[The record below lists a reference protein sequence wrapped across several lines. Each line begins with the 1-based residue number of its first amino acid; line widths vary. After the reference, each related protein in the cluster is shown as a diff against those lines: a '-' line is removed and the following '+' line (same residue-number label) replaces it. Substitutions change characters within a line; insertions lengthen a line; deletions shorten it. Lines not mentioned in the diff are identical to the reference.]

1 MKQRTGRSSTSA
13 RPVLI
18 DLDAFHNTGQGAR
31 VGSETAD
38 EARGILSPA
47 VADLTPGDE
56 GAVITSV
63 ETYALAVPLSRPLQD
78 ATAALTAW
86 TVPVV
91 EIRTADG
98 RVGTG
103 ISGLHCGAELLTQ
116 VIDRYYAPALLG
128 AGSDDI
134 LGTWKRLYWL
144 PTHWIGRGGV
154 VHMALSMVD
163 IALWD
168 LAAQRAGLPLWRLL
182 GGSADD
188 IETYN
193 TDGGW
198 LNLGLAEVIRD
209 LHALV
214 DRGWRRVKIK
224 VGKPDW
230 REDADRVRA
239 VRQSVGAGVT
249 LMCDA
254 NQRWDLST
262 AMRML
267 PVLTEVGMDWVEE
280 PVHADD
286 VPAHR
291 RLQAAG
297 PADIAAGE
305 SLYSYHAF
313 ANFIAAD
320 ALRVIQVDVTRVAGV
335 TEWLQVARHA
345 AANGLRIVPHAGDM
359 MQVHQH
365 LAGTVLSDTPPLLE
379 FIPWTQDA
387 FEQRSVVRDG
397 YLQRPHAAGA
407 STAVAA
413 RARERWQIR
422 GVGATTTRD

>member
-1 MKQRTGRSSTSA
+1 M
-13 RPVLI
+13 PDDVLG
-18 DLDAFHNTGQGAR
+18 L
-31 VGSETAD
+31 
-38 EARGILSPA
+38 LSPSR
-47 VADLTPGDE
+47 ADLAPGDE

-63 ETYALAVPLSRPLQD
+63 ETYALSVPLSQTLAD
-78 ATAALTAW
+78 STASLKAW
-86 TVPVV
+86 TIPVV

-103 ISGLHCGAELLTQ
+103 ISGVHCGPELLCH
-116 VIDRYYAPALLG
+116 VVDRYYAPALVG
-128 AGSDDI
+128 ASSEDI

-144 PTHWIGRGGV
+144 PTHWIGRSGV

-168 LAAQRAGLPLWRLL
+168 LAAQRANLPLWRLL
-182 GGSADD
+182 GGTADA

-198 LNLGLAEVIRD
+198 LNLSVADVVRD
-209 LHALV
+209 LNTLV

-230 REDADRVRA
+230 REDAHRVRA
-239 VRQSVGAGVT
+239 VRQAIGADIT

-262 AMRML
+262 ANRML
-267 PVLTEVGMDWVEE
+267 PVLADVGMDWLEE

-286 VPAHR
+286 LQAHQ
-291 RLQAAG
+291 RLQAAS
-297 PADIAAGE
+297 ALDIAAGE

-313 ANFIAAD
+313 ASFIAAD
-320 ALRVIQVDVTRVAGV
+320 ALRVVQVDVTRVGGV
-335 TEWLQVARHA
+335 TEWLQIAHHA
-345 AANGLRIVPHAGDM
+345 TANGLRVVPHAGDM
-359 MQVHQH
+359 MQIHQH
-365 LAGTVLSDTPPLLE
+365 LVGTVLGESPPLAE

-387 FEQRSVVRDG
+387 YEHRSVVHDG
-397 YLQRPHAAGA
+397 FVERPQAPGA
-407 STAVAA
+407 STAVAP
-413 RARERWQIR
+413 RAREQWQIK
-422 GVGATTTRD
+422 GIGATTTPD

>member
-1 MKQRTGRSSTSA
+1 MA
-13 RPVLI
+13 
-18 DLDAFHNTGQGAR
+18 DDAWGL
-31 VGSETAD
+31 
-38 EARGILSPA
+38 LSPPP
-47 VADLTPGDE
+47 ADLAPGDE

-63 ETYALAVPLSRPLQD
+63 ETYALAVPLPQTLAD
-78 ATAALTAW
+78 ATASLTAW

-98 RVGTG
+98 TVGTG
-103 ISGLHCGAELLTQ
+103 ISGVHCGPELLSQ

-128 AGSDDI
+128 AASEDI

-144 PTHWIGRGGV
+144 PTHWIGRSGV

-182 GGSADD
+182 GGTADD

-198 LNLGLAEVIRD
+198 LNLSVAEVVRD
-209 LHALV
+209 LNSLV

-224 VGKPDW
+224 VGKPGW
-230 REDADRVRA
+230 REDAHRVRA
-239 VRQSVGAGVT
+239 VRQAVGSDVT

-254 NQRWDLST
+254 NQRWDFST

-267 PVLTEVGMDWVEE
+267 PALTDVGMDWIEE

-286 VPAHR
+286 LTAHR

-297 PADIAAGE
+297 TTDIAAGE

-320 ALRVIQVDVTRVAGV
+320 ALRVVQADVTRVGGV
-335 TEWLQVARHA
+335 TEWMQIARHA
-345 AANGLRIVPHAGDM
+345 AASGLRVVPHAGDM

-365 LAGTVLSDTPPLLE
+365 LAGTVLSDAAPLLE

-387 FEQRSVVRDG
+387 FEHRSVVRDG
-397 YLQRPHAAGA
+397 YAERPHAPGA
-407 STAVAA
+407 STAIAP
-413 RARERWQIR
+413 RAREQWQIK
-422 GVGATTTRD
+422 GVGATTIQD